1 MGPLDGKVGRLVGT
15 RVGLEVVGRLVGGG
29 VGPDDGE
36 VDRRIVGS
44 GVGPDDGRA
53 IGDRVGRLVRK
64 YVGAD
69 DGRTLDESFKVGTAD
84 GCLVLVGAA
93 VGVAFTCCVGCTV
106 GDK

>member
-1 MGPLDGKVGRLVGT
+1 
-15 RVGLEVVGRLVGGG
+15 VGGG

-36 VDRRIVGS
+36 VDRRIVGR

-53 IGDRVGRLVRK
+53 IGDRVGRLVRNF
-64 YVGAD
+64 VGAD
-69 DGRTLDESFKVGTAD
+69 DGRTLDDSFKVGTAD

-93 VGVAFTCCVGCTV
+93 VAALTCCVGCAV